1 MSSRLRIAWAAVAL
15 FAAVVVPLRIAEIHQ
30 VNKPAL
36 TGPAPAGIPRRRH
49 SFQETKDRPMKIK
62 ITVGGN
68 DRIAIILP
76 SDCAGLAAELM
87 ARATIF
93 ERDGHYSTSGWK
105 RAEEGVRIE
114 YTEGGELE
122 PTHPLVEKAQKEA
135 SENSSQW
142 YAEYTK
148 NQKLTK
154 ELDELKAQL
163 AGIQSVTSCTVTPV
177 ESEASTG
184 AVTPL
189 MNDPDVD
196 PFA

>member
-1 MSSRLRIAWAAVAL
+1 
-15 FAAVVVPLRIAEIHQ
+15 
-30 VNKPAL
+30 
-36 TGPAPAGIPRRRH
+36 
-49 SFQETKDRPMKIK
+49 MKIK

-76 SDCAGLAAELM
+76 SENAGLAAELM

-114 YTEGGELE
+114 YTEGSELE

-135 SENSSQW
+135 SERNSQW

-154 ELDELKAQL
+154 ELDDLKAQL
-163 AGIQSVTSCTVTPV
+163 AGIQSVTSCTVTP
-177 ESEASTG
+177 ADPG
-184 AVTPL
+184 ADIPL
-189 MNDPDVD
+189 MTDPDAN
-196 PFA
+196 PFE

>member
-1 MSSRLRIAWAAVAL
+1 
-15 FAAVVVPLRIAEIHQ
+15 
-30 VNKPAL
+30 
-36 TGPAPAGIPRRRH
+36 
-49 SFQETKDRPMKIK
+49 MKIK

-76 SDCAGLAAELM
+76 SDSAGLAAELM

-114 YTEGGELE
+114 YTEGSELE

-135 SENSSQW
+135 SERNSQW

-154 ELDELKAQL
+154 ELDDLKAQL
-163 AGIQSVTSCTVTPV
+163 AGIQSVTSCTVTPAG
-177 ESEASTG
+177 SEAAPTSEEITTDNG
-184 AVTPL
+184 EDL
-189 MNDPDVD
+189 
-196 PFA
+196 PF

>member
-1 MSSRLRIAWAAVAL
+1 
-15 FAAVVVPLRIAEIHQ
+15 
-30 VNKPAL
+30 
-36 TGPAPAGIPRRRH
+36 
-49 SFQETKDRPMKIK
+49 MKIK

-135 SENSSQW
+135 SEKSSQW

>member
-1 MSSRLRIAWAAVAL
+1 
-15 FAAVVVPLRIAEIHQ
+15 
-30 VNKPAL
+30 
-36 TGPAPAGIPRRRH
+36 
-49 SFQETKDRPMKIK
+49 MKIK

-135 SENSSQW
+135 SEKSSQW

-154 ELDELKAQL
+154 ELDDLKAQL
-163 AGIQSVTSCTVTPV
+163 AGIQSVTSCTVTPA
-177 ESEASTG
+177 EPEAAPTSEEITTDNG
-184 AVTPL
+184 EDL
-189 MNDPDVD
+189 
-196 PFA
+196 PF

>member
-1 MSSRLRIAWAAVAL
+1 
-15 FAAVVVPLRIAEIHQ
+15 
-30 VNKPAL
+30 
-36 TGPAPAGIPRRRH
+36 
-49 SFQETKDRPMKIK
+49 MKIK

-135 SENSSQW
+135 SEKSSQW

-177 ESEASTG
+177 LHDAEAASKESTAAASDEI
-184 AVTPL
+184 V
-189 MNDPDVD
+189 
-196 PFA
+196 F

>member
-1 MSSRLRIAWAAVAL
+1 
-15 FAAVVVPLRIAEIHQ
+15 
-30 VNKPAL
+30 
-36 TGPAPAGIPRRRH
+36 
-49 SFQETKDRPMKIK
+49 MKIK

-68 DRIAIILP
+68 DRTAIILP
-76 SDCAGLAAELM
+76 SECAALAAELM

-135 SENSSQW
+135 SEKNSQW

-148 NQKLTK
+148 NQKLAK

-163 AGIQSVTSCTVTPV
+163 AGIQSVTSCTVTPA
-177 ESEASTG
+177 EPEADPSVAAVAVPAETG
-184 AVTPL
+184 EDIPY
-189 MNDPDVD
+189 
-196 PFA
+196 

>member
-1 MSSRLRIAWAAVAL
+1 
-15 FAAVVVPLRIAEIHQ
+15 
-30 VNKPAL
+30 
-36 TGPAPAGIPRRRH
+36 
-49 SFQETKDRPMKIK
+49 MKIK

-76 SDCAGLAAELM
+76 SDSAGLAAELM

-135 SENSSQW
+135 SEKSRQW

-148 NQKLTK
+148 NQKLAK

-163 AGIQSVTSCTVTPV
+163 AGIQSVTSCTVTPA
-177 ESEASTG
+177 EPEAAPTSEVITTDNG
-184 AVTPL
+184 EDL
-189 MNDPDVD
+189 
-196 PFA
+196 PF

>member
-1 MSSRLRIAWAAVAL
+1 
-15 FAAVVVPLRIAEIHQ
+15 
-30 VNKPAL
+30 
-36 TGPAPAGIPRRRH
+36 
-49 SFQETKDRPMKIK
+49 MKIK

-76 SDCAGLAAELM
+76 SENAGLVAELM

-93 ERDGHYSTSGWK
+93 ERDGYYSTSGWK

-122 PTHPLVEKAQKEA
+122 PTHPLVEQAQKDAAEK
-135 SENSSQW
+135 NSMW
-142 YAEYTK
+142 AKEYTK
-148 NQKLTK
+148 NQALTK

-177 ESEASTG
+177 LHDAEAVSEEAT
-184 AVTPL
+184 AAAAEEIV
-189 MNDPDVD
+189 
-196 PFA
+196 F